1 MLEAQDKASFSTCLQ
16 YIQNLTKVNNT
27 YVINDMYD
35 TSKNISH
42 TNKDRMYALFN
53 KNVTISTM
61 SVVRLTNMRV
71 LSV

>member
-35 TSKNISH
+35 TSKNIRH
-42 TNKDRMYALFN
+42 TNKDIMSEIFN
-53 KNVTISTM
+53 KNVRMFTM
-61 SVVRLTNMRV
+61 SVVRLPNMRV
-71 LSV
+71 LAF